1 MKFVQEQIAWISVC
15 ALSLA
20 SSACAAEGTGTDARD
35 ALSSLGDEELAGAA
49 AAVGTSE
56 EPLVV
61 GMPEEARATMGRERF
76 GGHPEPWTPPP
87 WPGPKPEK

>member
-1 MKFVQEQIAWISVC
+1 MKLVQQQVVWFAC
-15 ALSLA
+15 ALALA
-20 SSACAAEGTGTDARD
+20 SSACAAGSTGMDVTDD
-35 ALSSLGDEELAGAA
+35 ASPLTEDGHTGGVAAGA
-49 AAVGTSE
+49 VTNE

-61 GMPEEARATMGRERF
+61 GMPEEAQATMGRERF